1 MSRAYMIRCQGLGVL
16 HDKVFPDPPTDAQLQ
31 AALQQELDRHGVTW
45 DMDEV
50 EDADGNKV
58 QKIVGA
64 LPRERWVQ
72 VQATELVDGEED
84 SEEEK
89 KYQLRR
95 TTGTLTKEQ
104 LDKKF
109 AETTFAPPGTMAGAV
124 PQMVLGGTGRVIN
137 PGEKMTIGAGDV
149 ATVESVLGSLK

>member
-89 KYQLRR
+89 IYQIVGDQEADVKAGRISISSPIARALI
-95 TTGTLTKEQ
+95 GKEVG
-104 LDKKF
+104 DSI
-109 AETTFAPPGTMAGAV
+109 EVNAPGGAKGYEI
-124 PQMVLGGTGRVIN
+124 LSIKWG
-137 PGEKMTIGAGDV
+137 
-149 ATVESVLGSLK
+149 